1 RWHREEEVES
11 SLSQGVLCHN
21 KRIHPVTQPSPG
33 RMSTVA
39 EQPPHEPSPKQVK
52 DEAVDEDDVSSDDK
66 DNDENAAPADRKP
79 RRELPPATVAIL
91 KTWMLSPEHV
101 KHPYPTDEDKKMLLE
116 KTGINMKQLTNWFT
130 NARKRI
136 WKPMMRREHSRQ
148 LQSSFA
154 RDVQLREGQ
163 MGPRGPPP
171 MVHHGSHPSDHPFSH
186 PNDPYQAYPPPPHND
201 PRGYHHHPHLLERR
215 VSDYPVR
222 SHEYP
227 PAPYPPAPVAY
238 FEPRS
243 HRSVSE
249 SVVDRLQHHRVGS
262 HHGHHPY
269 APPHHPIPSSFET
282 ILQARLPPR
291 TDRSASDASQ
301 KQLPSPPKG
310 SPPEKDESDGSK
322 EKRARRTSLLPP
334 HVIRILKDWMMS
346 PEHLEHPYPTDVEK
360 KALCDETGLDMCQ
373 LNNWFAN
380 NRKRLWKPTMANRTK
395 ERLQLYSNESIRSI
409 IYNGK
414 SAAPTAPR
422 RSFTVNPALPAVTTL
437 PALVPPPA
445 PATFQPAV
453 PREGRSHTLDI
464 GHFRRSRMNFQD
476 ILNASSDRAPVV
488 LPPLTRPH
496 ASGSVGHD
504 DHLPPLK
511 GLM

>member
-1 RWHREEEVES
+1 MTTTMLVEE
-11 SLSQGVLCHN
+11 Q
-21 KRIHPVTQPSPG
+21 KQAAASP
-33 RMSTVA
+33 R
-39 EQPPHEPSPKQVK
+39 VK
-52 DEAVDEDDVSSDDK
+52 DEVGHDDDDGGSSDEK
-66 DNDENAAPADRKP
+66 DHDENTAPGDVRKP

-154 RDVQLREGQ
+154 RDVQLREG
-163 MGPRGPPP
+163 GPRIPPP
-171 MVHHGSHPSDHPFSH
+171 PFAHDRPTDDMRDGHAPLRMAHHGGHAPDHPFSH
-186 PNDPYQAYPPPPHND
+186 PNDPYQGYPPPTD
-201 PRGYHHHPHLLERR
+201 PRSFHHLLERR
-215 VSDYPVR
+215 VPEYPAR

-227 PAPYPPAPVAY
+227 PVAFPPPSGAF

-249 SVVDRLQHHRVGS
+249 SVVDRLHHHQHPQHHRV
-262 HHGHHPY
+262 HHPY
-269 APPHHPIPSSFET
+269 AAPHHPIPSSF
-282 ILQARLPPR
+282 LRLPPR
-291 TDRSASDASQ
+291 NERSASDASTH
-301 KQLPSPPKG
+301 KPSPPLKR
-310 SPPEKDESDGSK
+310 ELDAKDDDSNGK
-322 EKRARRTSLLPP
+322 EKRARRSSLLPP

-380 NRKRLWKPTMANRTK
+380 NRKRLWKPTMANRSK

-414 SAAPTAPR
+414 QAGEAPVAAPR
-422 RSFTVNPALPAVTTL
+422 RTFTVNPSLPSVAGL
-437 PALVPPPA
+437 PALVPPPHSA
-445 PATFQPAV
+445 PTPSFPSMGV

-464 GHFRRSRMNFQD
+464 GAFRRSRMNFQD
-476 ILNASSDRAPVV
+476 ILNASSAPLV
-488 LPPLTRPH
+488 LPPLSRPGP
-496 ASGSVGHD
+496 SNSVGHE
-504 DHLPPLK
+504 DHLPPLQ